1 MDMDWEDKTARED
14 RRYTV
19 AAVFNPAFP
28 KITCKNGLLIMFHT
42 CEWLA
47 LTRKAIERYM
57 SKLRNI

>member
-47 LTRKAIERYM
+47 LAQEGYRKVYV
-57 SKLRNI
+57 KT

>member
-1 MDMDWEDKTARED
+1 MNMDWKDKIARED

-42 CEWLA
+42 CEWPCPYQEGY
-47 LTRKAIERYM
+47 RKVYV
-57 SKLRNI
+57 KT